1 MKNIF
6 NILSA
11 CAAAVLMVT
20 ACNSDEFLN
29 TSSPS
34 TVDADFVFSYSETSE
49 AAMLGVYEA
58 WRTACNGV
66 VFGDGLYYALDVA
79 GSDIERHPESF
90 TNQPGRHT
98 MECLYQNGT
107 LAGEY
112 DPLSYNAATDAYDK
126 IFDVIGKA
134 NAVIGAIEARED
146 FQEMISAATPTDLS
160 QLYGEAVCARAAT
173 YRELIKYYGDVPF
186 ATKTGVA
193 VGGLAPR
200 DSIYDC
206 IIADLERVI
215 PVMKPVGAVEKNKFS
230 KTFAQGLVGRLCLEA
245 AGYQTRRAAG
255 DGIAADFYKDG
266 KGNVLTFETKG
277 NPNAD
282 AANAVY
288 GRRSDWKDF
297 YKKAQT
303 YFKAV
308 IDDSGSAVWHD
319 TDPRSAEGK
328 RVYNNPYQYFFQQ
341 MNNLEYADESIYEY
355 AMTQGAGNDARPY
368 SFGRPSGGGGSFA
381 FPCKAYG
388 QGRINPAYYY
398 GMFDPKDMR
407 RDVSVC
413 VTGSDGKGAE
423 ALIPF
428 KPGSKTAGGGLSLN
442 KWDENRMA
450 SPYIVKQRQSGI
462 NGPYMRLA
470 EIYLGYAEVCAALG
484 DESTALTYLKK
495 VRERSFPA
503 GQAGTEAFVAKYG
516 IQRAVIEE
524 RGFEYAG
531 EGDRRW
537 TLIRSGYLPEAIKA
551 VKDLT
556 AKMIEGLKANGS
568 YTFENGN
575 VISSYVWTKTVDA
588 KSLYGYRLTAQCTD
602 ETDPVLFPGWR
613 GQNDD
618 WESVA
623 KGNKEAKNKNKVPT
637 AGDKTNLAIKGL
649 FSPVSDTE
657 AAALVADGYKKVNWG
672 KDIADNEDE
681 YNKYL
686 FYDYDY
692 VSAPIYLAPFVPN
705 VLTTGG
711 FTNGYNFK
719 QQ

>member
-1 MKNIF
+1 MKKIF

-11 CAAAVLMVT
+11 CVAAAVMMT

-49 AAMLGVYEA
+49 AAMLGIYEA
-58 WRTACNGV
+58 WRTACSGN
-66 VFGDGLYYALDVA
+66 VFSDGLFYALDVA

-90 TNQPGRHT
+90 SNQPGRHW
-98 MECLYQNGT
+98 MECLYQNGRYT
-107 LAGEY
+107 GDYSLT
-112 DPLSYNAATDAYDK
+112 SYNKDNESGAYNQL
-126 IFDVIGKA
+126 FDVIGKA
-134 NAVIGAIEARED
+134 NAVISAIEGRDD
-146 FQEMISAATPTDLS
+146 FQEIISVTTPTDIS
-160 QLYGEAVCARAAT
+160 QLYGEAVCARAVT

-186 ATKTGVA
+186 ATRTGVA

-206 IIADLERVI
+206 IIADLDKVI
-215 PVMKPVGAVEKNKFS
+215 PLMKPVGTVEKNKFS
-230 KTFAQGLVGRLCLEA
+230 KTFAQGLAGRLCLEA

-255 DGIAADFYKDG
+255 DGISEGFYKDG
-266 KGNVLTFETKG
+266 SGKVLTFKTKG
-277 NPNAD
+277 NANAN

-288 GRRSDWKDF
+288 GRRSDWEDL
-297 YKKAQT
+297 YNKART

-308 IDDSGSAVWHD
+308 IDNPGSAVWHD

-328 RVYNNPYQYFFQQ
+328 RVYANPYQYFFQQ

-355 AMTQGAGNDARPY
+355 AMTQGTGNDGRPY
-368 SFGRPSGGGGSFA
+368 SFGRPSSGGGSWA
-381 FPCKAYG
+381 FPCKSYG

-423 ALIPF
+423 VLIPF
-428 KPGSKTAGGGLSLN
+428 VPNSKSAGGGLSLN

-450 SPYIVKQRQSGI
+450 NPYIVKQRLSGI

-484 DESTALTYLKK
+484 DEPTALEYLKK

-503 GQAGTEAFVAKYG
+503 GEAGTEAFVAKYG
-516 IQRAVIEE
+516 IERAVIEE
-524 RGFEYAG
+524 RGFEFAG

-551 VKDLT
+551 VKELT
-556 AKMIEGLKANGS
+556 AKMIEGLKTDGS

-575 VISSYVWTKTVDA
+575 TISSYVWTKAVDA
-588 KSLYGYRLTAQCTD
+588 KSLYGYRLTAQSPD
-602 ETDPVLFPGWR
+602 ENDPVLYPGWR

-618 WESVA
+618 WESIA
-623 KGNKEAKNKNKVPT
+623 KSYKDNSKRPS
-637 AGDKTNLAIKGL
+637 AGDNTNLAIVGL
-649 FSPVSDTE
+649 FKTVSEAE
-657 AAALVADGYKKVNWG
+657 AAALEADGYKKVNWG
-672 KDIADNEDE
+672 KDIADNEAE
-681 YNKYL
+681 YDKYL

-692 VSAPIYLAPFVPN
+692 VSAPIYLVPFTPN
-705 VLTTGG
+705 VMTTGG
-711 FTNGYNFK
+711 FKNGYNFK

>member
-11 CAAAVLMVT
+11 CAAAALMMT

-34 TVDADFVFSYSETSE
+34 TVDANFVFSYSETSE
-49 AAMLGVYEA
+49 AAMRGVYEA
-58 WRTACNGV
+58 WRTACNSN
-66 VFGDGLYYALDVA
+66 VFSDGLYYALDVA
-79 GSDIERHPESF
+79 GSDIERHPEAFS
-90 TNQPGRHT
+90 NQPGRHW
-98 MECLYQNGT
+98 MECLYQNGKYT
-107 LAGEY
+107 GDYGLT
-112 DPLSYNAATDAYDK
+112 SYNKDNASGAYNQL
-126 IFDVIGKA
+126 FDVIGKA
-134 NAVIGAIEARED
+134 NAVIGAIEGRDD
-146 FQEMISAATPTDLS
+146 FQEIISAETPTDLS
-160 QLYGEAVCARAAT
+160 QLYGEAVCARATT

-206 IIADLERVI
+206 LIADLEKVI
-215 PVMKPVGAVEKNKFS
+215 PVMKPVGSVEKNKFS

-277 NPNAD
+277 NANAN

-319 TDPRSAEGK
+319 TDPRAAEGK

-341 MNNLEYADESIYEY
+341 MNDLEYADESIYEY
-355 AMTQGAGNDARPY
+355 AMTQGSGNDGRPY
-368 SFGRPSGGGGSFA
+368 SFGRPSSGGSSWA
-381 FPCKAYG
+381 FPCKSYG

-423 ALIPF
+423 VLIPF
-428 KPGSKTAGGGLSLN
+428 KPNSKTAGGGLSLN
-442 KWDENRMA
+442 KWDENRM
-450 SPYIVKQRQSGI
+450 SKPYIVKQRQSGI

-503 GQAGTEAFVAKYG
+503 GEANTEAFVAKYG

-556 AKMIEGLKANGS
+556 AKMIEGLKTNGS

-602 ETDPVLFPGWR
+602 ESDPVLFPGWR

-618 WESVA
+618 WETIA
-623 KGNKEAKNKNKVPT
+623 KSYSENKKSPSAGNN
-637 AGDKTNLAIKGL
+637 TNLAIVGL
-649 FSPVSDTE
+649 FKPVSDTE
-657 AAALVADGYKKVNWG
+657 AAALEADGYKKADWG
-672 KDIADNEDE
+672 KGIVDSEDE
-681 YNKYL
+681 YSKYL

-692 VSAPIYLAPFVPN
+692 VSAPIYLVPFTPN
-705 VLTTGG
+705 VMTTGG
-711 FTNGYNFK
+711 FSNGYNFK

>member
-11 CAAAVLMVT
+11 CAAAVLMLT

-34 TVDADFVFSYSETSE
+34 TVGVDFVFSYSETSE

-58 WRTACNGV
+58 WRTACNSN
-66 VFGDGLYYALDVA
+66 VFSDGLYYALDVA

-90 TNQPGRHT
+90 TKQPGRHW
-98 MECLYQNGT
+98 MECLQQNGT
-107 LAGEY
+107 HAKDYVLTEY
-112 DPLSYNAATDAYDK
+112 MKDDASGAYNQLYA
-126 IFDVIGKA
+126 VISKA
-134 NAVIGAIEARED
+134 NAIIGAIEGMSGYE
-146 FQEMISAATPTDLS
+146 EMMAANEATDLG
-160 QLYGEAVCARAAT
+160 QLYGEAVCARATT
-173 YRELIKYYGDVPF
+173 YRELLKYYGDVPF
-186 ATKTGVA
+186 STKSGVA
-193 VGGLAPR
+193 AGGLAPR

-245 AGYQTRRAAG
+245 AGYQTRRAEG
-255 DGIAADFYKDG
+255 DGIAAGFYKDG

-277 NPNAD
+277 NPNAN

-319 TDPRSAEGK
+319 NDPRAAEGK

-341 MNNLEYADESIYEY
+341 MNDLEYADESIYEY
-355 AMTQGAGNDARPY
+355 AMTQGAGNDGRPY
-368 SFGRPSGGGGSFA
+368 SFGRPSSGGKTWG

-423 ALIPF
+423 VLIPF
-428 KPGSKTAGGGLSLN
+428 TPNSVAKGGGLSLN

-450 SPYIVKQRQSGI
+450 NPYITKQRQSGI

-470 EIYLGYAEVCAALG
+470 EIYLGYAEVCAVLG

-537 TLIRSGYLPEAIKA
+537 TLIRTGYLPDAIKSI
-551 VKDLT
+551 KDLT
-556 AKMIEGLKANGS
+556 SKMIEGLKASGS

-575 VISSYVWTKTVDA
+575 TISSYVWTKKVDA
-588 KSLYGYRLTAQCTD
+588 KSIYGYRLTAQCTD
-602 ETDPVLFPGWR
+602 ESDPVLFPGWR

-618 WESVA
+618 WDAIASSNKDNSTNA
-623 KGNKEAKNKNKVPT
+623 APSAGNM
-637 AGDKTNLAIKGL
+637 TNLAIKGL
-649 FSPVSDTE
+649 FSPVIDT
-657 AAALVADGYKKVNWG
+657 LQCRKDGYDKVNWG
-672 KDIADNEDE
+672 ADIVKAEDE

-692 VSAPIYLAPFVPN
+692 VSAPIYLVPFTPN
-705 VLTTGG
+705 VISTGG